1 MCKPKEEGGMGFRN
15 IEAFN
20 YALLAKRG
28 WRILRFPNSLVS
40 RVLKAKYFPNSSFL
54 EAKLGSGPSY
64 LWRSIRRVFPIC
76 SDCPYV

>member
-28 WRILRFPNSLVS
+28 WRILRFPNSLV
-40 RVLKAKYFPNSSFL
+40 RGY
-54 EAKLGSGPSY
+54 
-64 LWRSIRRVFPIC
+64 
-76 SDCPYV
+76 